1 MPWKWYD
8 GHDKTEEGQDW
19 KKREGGIIRGGH
31 YNCELSGVIRGRGDC
46 WYAKEGLKEMDVCS
60 AIASIILCFKS

>member
-19 KKREGGIIRGGH
+19 KEREGGIIRGGH
-31 YNCELSGVIRGRGDC
+31 HNFELSGVIRGRGGC